1 MAKVGSGGGV
11 RHLKGGHHVCQDVHY
26 HAMSIEV
33 DRSIS
38 SSSRDWRGSSAEHV
52 LKYTDYSLQDCVFV
66 LSRE

>member
-33 DRSIS
+33 VVVVVVERFQCRTCIKEY
-38 SSSRDWRGSSAEHV
+38 R
-52 LKYTDYSLQDCVFV
+52 LQFARLCVCVQQRIFG
-66 LSRE
+66 